1 MWQEHRDT
9 RADIVAQDK
18 ELELAPEL
26 AMISL
31 LCLLQAPQVLIQ
43 LLLREPGRP
52 INALQ
57 HRATLVATPVGSRY
71 THEFEGTNLARI
83 LHMRPTT
90 QVQEV
95 ALLIDAD
102 FLIGQIL
109 NDLDLVDLTLI
120 AEVLQCLLAGPA
132 VAQEWILFLN
142 NAFHTPLNLRQI
154 IGCERTGQIEIIVET
169 IFDS

>member
-1 MWQEHRDT
+1 MWQEHRDA
-9 RADIVAQDK
+9 RADIIAQDK
-18 ELELAPEL
+18 ELEFAPEF
-26 AMISL
+26 AMIAL
-31 LCLLQAPQVLIQ
+31 QRLFQAPQMLVQ

-57 HRATLVATPVGSRY
+57 HRATLITTPVRSRH

-83 LHMRPTT
+83 FYMWTTT